1 MRHRCRLA
9 RVSGKTTRAAR
20 LQHSTRRKPLTRSEQ
35 NLRNWGIT
43 GVVIVLIVGIG
54 YAIYASGVMATKL
67 PGSTA
72 TTSPGMAMDMGPA
85 KQANLGSAQYPY
97 AAGDPGVGA
106 VAPEF
111 NLKSTSG
118 GSIDLSSYAGKQQV
132 LLYFMEGLTCQP
144 CFDQITAIQKDMPAF
159 HALGIDTIISI
170 TNDPYDQLRQKAG
183 DMGLTIPV
191 LADENGAVCNSY
203 GTLRYGMMMGMNPG
217 HTFVL
222 IGTDGHIR
230 WRADYGGP
238 PKYTMYLPPDQLLHD
253 LKQGLAASS

>member
-1 MRHRCRLA
+1 M
-9 RVSGKTTRAAR
+9 SGKTAKTARAAR
-20 LQHSTRRKPLTRSEQ
+20 IEHSKRRRPLTRSQQ
-35 NLRNWGIT
+35 NLKNWGIS

-54 YAIYASGVMATKL
+54 YAIYASGVMANRI

-72 TTSPGMAMDMGPA
+72 SNSPGMAMDMGPA
-85 KQANLGSAQYPY
+85 KPATLGSGQYPY
-97 AAGDPGVGA
+97 AVGDPGVGA
-106 VAPEF
+106 AAPEF
-111 NLKSTSG
+111 NLKSTTG
-118 GSIDLSSYAGKQQV
+118 GSIDLSSYAGKQV

-191 LADENGAVCNSY
+191 LADEDGTVCNTY

-217 HTFVL
+217 HTFILV
-222 IGTDGHIR
+222 GTDGRIR

-238 PKYTMYLPPDQLLHD
+238 PKYTMYLPPDALLHD
-253 LKQGLAASS
+253 LKQGLGRAS